1 MAAVLAAAV
10 ITIPAQ
16 RVMADSN
23 GVLGGLIVGGLIGS
37 AIANNN
43 RHVRRGYSSATL
55 NANRETQTALNY
67 FDFPVGYVDGVLGH
81 NSRRAIGNYQ
91 TFMGYEP
98 TGQLTDYQRSMLVDA
113 YHWASA
119 GSADPAVMAE
129 GPRGVLLYYRD
140 ERTGAPQVVQQ
151 KPLPDAAPA
160 ANAQQ
165 SDAAPALPN
174 FMGASTAQPSLA
186 SNCNKVSLMTN
197 ANGGFVTT
205 ATMTDAD
212 FALNEQF
219 CLARTYAISQGEDL
233 AAQVQGFTP
242 DQIASQC
249 ASFGP
254 AMKDEIAALSLQP
267 RDAVLQ
273 QVSTFVLKT
282 GMAPA
287 QLAATARI
295 CLSVGYRTDAM
306 DVAIGSALLL
316 TALGEKPY
324 AELIGHHLAEGFGT
338 ARRPDLAMAWYQ
350 TAFDALSSGTP
361 AIFAPTQPDRL
372 QLLRKAALQLS
383 GMSATHGAA
392 DNAAPGSV
400 PAALPSFGVKTGQ

>member
-1 MAAVLAAAV
+1 M
-10 ITIPAQ
+10 PAE

-23 GVLGGLIVGGLIGS
+23 GVLGGLIIGGLIGS

-43 RHVRRGYSSATL
+43 RRTVRGTSYSSATL

-67 FDFPVGYVDGVLGH
+67 FDFPVGYVDGVLGR
-81 NSRRAIGNYQ
+81 NSRTAIANYQ
-91 TFMGYEP
+91 SFLGYEP
-98 TGQLTDYQRSMLVDA
+98 TGELTEYQRSMLVDA

-119 GSADPAVMAE
+119 GGVDPAVMAQ
-129 GPRGVLLYYRD
+129 GPRGVLQYYRD
-140 ERTGAPQVVQQ
+140 ERTGAPKVVQEA
-151 KPLPDAAPA
+151 PLPDAAPA
-160 ANAQQ
+160 ADARQADARQ
-165 SDAAPALPN
+165 ADAAPALPN
-174 FMGASTAQPSLA
+174 FMGAASAQPSLA
-186 SNCNKVSLMTN
+186 SNCNKVSLITN
-197 ANGGFVTT
+197 ANGGFATV

-212 FALNEQF
+212 FTLNEQF

-233 AAQVQGFTP
+233 AAEVQGFTP
-242 DQIASQC
+242 DQIATQC

-273 QVSTFVLKT
+273 QVSAFVLKT

-287 QLAATARI
+287 QLSATARI

-350 TAFDALSSGTP
+350 SAFDALAAGTP
-361 AIFAPTQPDRL
+361 AVFAPTQPDRL
-372 QLLRKAALQLS
+372 QLLQKAAFQAS
-383 GMSATHGAA
+383 GMSSPHGSA
-392 DNAAPGSV
+392 DNVAPSSV
-400 PAALPSFGVKTGQ
+400 PVALPSFGVTTGQ